1 MPCTPSAVCSQL
13 QGRES
18 ELLLCPCIP
27 VTSLDACCAL
37 ALSPCLAG
45 SVMPSVL
52 AATPQLPPPSHPLSC
67 TSGEH
72 PGLAG
77 RFQCSKPCCSPPLCQ
92 QILANPA
99 RCIWS
104 LGTVLPVCPHF
115 SIPSANLGPLS
126 KAAAWLPSC
135 ISIWLLS
142 MGIWTLTTALIP
154 CLSFNKRP
162 ASPLTPRLEAVG
174 PRALHASSRGN
185 LVSHPSCQPCSS
197 GTHMFE
203 NRSSSSSPIHC
214 FSPSFALLNID
225 FLLHY

>member
-1 MPCTPSAVCSQL
+1 MHTECN
-13 QGRES
+13 
-18 ELLLCPCIP
+18 LLPAP
-27 VTSLDACCAL
+27 GEGVRAA
-37 ALSPCLAG
+37 ALSPHPCHIPRCSLCARFVTMPGRQCDAQCACCYPTVTTPIPSPARQESILAWKAG
-45 SVMPSVL
+45 FSAPRPS
-52 AATPQLPPPSHPLSC
+52 ALPLL
-67 TSGEH
+67 G
-72 PGLAG
+72 
-77 RFQCSKPCCSPPLCQ
+77 Q

-99 RCIWS
+99 LYIWS
-104 LGTVLPVCPHF
+104 LGTVLPACPHF
-115 SIPSANLGPLS
+115 SISSANLGPLR
-126 KAAAWLPSC
+126 KAAAWLPSR

-162 ASPLTPRLEAVG
+162 ASPLTPQLEAVG
-174 PRALHASSRGN
+174 PHALRASSRGN
-185 LVSHPSCQPCSS
+185 LVSHPSCQPGSS